1 MSNYNYAMSE
11 FPSYIDYLVLFSDLK
26 ASQKEDLDEFVSLCM
41 SGNYDAASLMF
52 KTSSLDGINAD
63 LINAIKS
70 RIQSLQTYIKTITKD
85 EVIITQDTEPI
96 TDIIGISWVSS
107 E

>member
-1 MSNYNYAMSE
+1 MSNYNRAMSE
-11 FPSYIDYLVLFSDLK
+11 FPDYVDYLVFLSDLK

-41 SGNYDAASLMF
+41 SGDYDAANFMF
-52 KTSSLDGINAD
+52 KTSNLDGINAD

-70 RIQSLQTYIKTITKD
+70 RIQTLQTYLKTIIKD
-85 EVIITQDTEPI
+85 EVIITQDTEP
-96 TDIIGISWVSS
+96 TTSIIGISWVSS